1 MGCNNSL
8 AQKIYEILYPLLGPA
23 MAQVTL
29 KIHSRKIGAS
39 EETLSLSQIPEVAA
53 SIGKAMS
60 AIIGIDRANEVTALI
75 RKVGAAK

>member
-1 MGCNNSL
+1 MVSNNSL

-23 MAQVTL
+23 MAQATL

-39 EETLSLSQIPEVAA
+39 EEALAITHLSAIAV

-60 AIIGIDRANEVTALI
+60 TIIGIDRANEATTLI
-75 RKVGAAK
+75 QKIKGEK